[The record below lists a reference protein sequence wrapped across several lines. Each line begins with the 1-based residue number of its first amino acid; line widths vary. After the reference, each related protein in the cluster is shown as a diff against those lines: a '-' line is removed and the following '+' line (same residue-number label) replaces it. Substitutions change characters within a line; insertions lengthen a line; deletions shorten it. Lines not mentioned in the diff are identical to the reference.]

1 MTEANKEDNSL
12 WIIVGA
18 CVIGIIGV
26 VMFLKSQKAAH
37 LESGVVQ
44 QLQSET
50 FSNLEKRKTKNTSTD
65 EQMSGK

>member
-1 MTEANKEDNSL
+1 MTEANKEDKSL

-18 CVIGIIGV
+18 CVIGMIGV
-26 VMFLKSQKAAH
+26 VVFLKSQKAAH

-50 FSNLEKRKTKNTSTD
+50 FANLEKRKTQNTLTED
-65 EQMSGK
+65 QIAGK